1 MNKRKSVEAVRKEIR
16 RRNYASRTEKSYI
29 HWITDFFGYHSEN
42 SMEDIGKDEV
52 VDYLNYLAEERAV
65 SGSTHNQALCAVKFL
80 FDTLD
85 KDMSGLNGLKQAK
98 ESNHLPTVLSPKEV
112 RGILSRMSGMPKLIA
127 FLQFGSGMR
136 ISEVVR
142 LRINDVDFDN
152 VQIYVRN
159 AKGLKDRTT
168 LLPDMLKKALTNQV
182 IRATKRNQKDKT
194 RGFGEAPMPK
204 ALANKYP
211 SASKE
216 TGWQYLF
223 PSSQISKGKRYHISP
238 STVQKDLKRAVRLSG
253 INKKVGTHTLRH
265 SFATQMLKSGVDI
278 RTVQELL
285 GHKNIRTTERYTHVI
300 GKEQTESP
308 IAQLMHEAT

>member
-1 MNKRKSVEAVRKEIR
+1 MNKRKAVELVRKEIR

-29 HWITDFFGYHSEN
+29 HWITDFFGYHQDSTVD
-42 SMEDIGKDEV
+42 DIGKEEV
-52 VDYLNYLAEERAV
+52 VEYLNYLAEERAV

-80 FDTLD
+80 FDVLV
-85 KDMSGLNGLKQAK
+85 KDMSGLSGLKQAK

-112 RGILSRMSGMPKLIA
+112 KAILSQMSGMPKLIA

-142 LRINDVDFDN
+142 LRINDIDFEN
-152 VQIYVRN
+152 GQIYVRN

-168 LLPDMLKKALTNQV
+168 LLPEMLVKALTNQV
-182 IRATKRNQKDKT
+182 IRATKRNQRDKMK
-194 RGFGEAPMPK
+194 GFGEAPLPK
-204 ALANKYP
+204 ALSKKYP

-253 INKKVGTHTLRH
+253 ITKKVSTHALRH
-265 SFATQMLKSGVDI
+265 SFATQALKSGVDI

-285 GHKNIRTTERYTHVI
+285 GHKQLRTTERYTHVI
-300 GKEQTESP
+300 NKERIPSP
-308 IAQLMHEAT
+308 IESLLV

>member
-1 MNKRKSVEAVRKEIR
+1 MNKRKAVELVRKEIR

-42 SMEDIGKDEV
+42 SVDDIGKDEV
-52 VDYLNYLAEERAV
+52 VEYLNYLSEERSV

-80 FDTLD
+80 FDCLD
-85 KDMSGLNGLKQAK
+85 KDMKGLNGLKQAK
-98 ESNHLPTVLSPKEV
+98 ESKHLPTVLSPKEV
-112 RGILSRMSGMPKLIA
+112 RAILSRMSGRPKLIA
-127 FLQFGSGMR
+127 FIQYGAGMR

-142 LRINDVDFDN
+142 LRINDIDFEN
-152 VQIYVRN
+152 GQIYVRN

-182 IRATKRNQKDKT
+182 IRATKRNQKDKV
-194 RGFGEAPMPK
+194 RGYGEAPLPK
-204 ALANKYP
+204 ALAKKYP
-211 SASKE
+211 NASKE

-223 PSSQISKGKRYHISP
+223 PSSKISKGKRYHISP
-238 STVQKDLKRAVRLSG
+238 STVQKALKRAVRVSG
-253 INKKVGTHTLRH
+253 IHKKVSTHTLRH
-265 SFATQMLKSGVDI
+265 SFATQALKSGVDI

-300 GKEQTESP
+300 VKERIESP
-308 IAQLMHEAT
+308 VESLLREIA